1 MIAMPKPEK
10 IIDITKEVLKPK
22 KVALLVDSEES
33 ILKIREGVMLLWKE
47 RSKKIVSWVVLHT
60 CDICK
65 DPKGLDDILQEYTQ
79 MDIDVVTV
87 VSDCDYVEIII
98 SNLRH
103 KCGNKKICV
112 VPVVLGQSNQT
123 KIFKDIISGNLPELK
138 ISEYEKAKR
147 LAPYEIIEFFSNK
160 I

>member
-1 MIAMPKPEK
+1 MPKPEK

>member
-1 MIAMPKPEK
+1 MPKPEK

-65 DPKGLDDILQEYTQ
+65 DTKGLDDILQEYTQ